1 MADLTWASF
10 VDPDEPTWSAG
21 VHRLPGSRSDGA
33 TKKRLPRHGRVRSRP
48 PRVSTTMKIVV
59 FGARG
64 WIGQQLVPLLAALP
78 GAQVL
83 EPPADLRADDDAAV
97 RKYLTDTVGPDDR
110 VVSLIGRTHGP
121 GHSTIDYLEQPGK
134 LVENLRDNLFAPV
147 SLACACAQLGVHFTS
162 MGTGCI
168 FSDGGGDEESG
179 ERYKYREADLPD
191 FTGSGYSTAKGITD
205 RLLGVLTATLG
216 APVLNVRIR
225 MPITADLAPRNF
237 ITKITTYAKVCSVA
251 NSMTVLSTLLPILAD
266 LVLRRRTGTINL
278 TNPGAISHNEI
289 LAMVRDIVDPTFT
302 WTNFSL
308 AEQDAVLASKR
319 SNNVLDT
326 ALLESLYPD
335 VPNVRDAVRGC
346 LEAIARERAGR
357 PLPAQGAQ

>member
-1 MADLTWASF
+1 
-10 VDPDEPTWSAG
+10 
-21 VHRLPGSRSDGA
+21 
-33 TKKRLPRHGRVRSRP
+33 
-48 PRVSTTMKIVV
+48 MKIVV

-78 GAQVL
+78 GAPQVL

-97 RKYLTDTVGPDDR
+97 SEYLQNTVGPDDR

-121 GHSTIDYLEQPGK
+121 GYTTIDYLEQPGK
-134 LVENLRDNLFAPV
+134 LVDNLRDNLFAPV
-147 SLACACAQLGVHFTS
+147 SLACACAKLGVHFTYL
-162 MGTGCI
+162 GTGCI

-179 ERYKYREADLPD
+179 ARHRYREADLPD

-205 RLLGVLTATLG
+205 RLMGVLTTTLA

-237 ITKITTYAKVCSVA
+237 ITKITTYAKVCSIT
-251 NSMTVLSTLLPILAD
+251 NSMTVLPTLLPIMAD
-266 LVLRRRTGTINL
+266 LILRRHVGTINL
-278 TNPGAISHNEI
+278 TNPGGISHDDI
-289 LAMVRDIVDPTFT
+289 LTMVRDIVDPGFT
-302 WTNFSL
+302 WTNFSI

-319 SNNVLDT
+319 SNNLLDT
-326 ALLESLYPD
+326 ALLERLYPD

-357 PLPAQGAQ
+357 PLPARGAR